1 MSDRPPFLEA
11 EVVKKFLTYTALIP
25 LLKTALINFSAGT
38 GAVVQPVRTIVP
50 VANYGGFLGV
60 MPAYSATDDALAT
73 KVVTFYENKRA
84 ADENEI
90 SAFPSHH
97 STVLLFEPRNGSLKA
112 IIDGNVIT
120 DRRTAAVSAIA
131 TKLLKPASADVL
143 CILGSGAQ
151 AHSHFEVFM
160 ELFSF
165 KEVKMWSRRRESA
178 ELFASTMKANV
189 QVCATAREAVADADV
204 IITVTM
210 ATEPILLGEWV
221 KPGAHVNAV
230 GACRPDWRE
239 LDDSLMQHCVLYVDS
254 REAALKES
262 GDIILSGA
270 EIFAE
275 LGQVLKETKPALAEK
290 TTVFKSV
297 GLAIEDTV
305 SAKLVF
311 DLWSATKTP
320 E

>member
-11 EVVKKFLTYTALIP
+11 EVVKKFLTCTALIP
-25 LLKTALINFSAGT
+25 LLKTALINFSGGT
-38 GAVVQPVRTIVP
+38 GGIIQPVRTIVP
-50 VANYGGFLGV
+50 VATYGGFLGV

-73 KVVTFYENKRA
+73 KVVTFYENKRP
-84 ADENEI
+84 ADENETP
-90 SAFPSHH
+90 AFPSHH
-97 STVLLFEPRNGSLKA
+97 STVLLFEPRNGILKA
-112 IIDGNVIT
+112 VLDGNVIT
-120 DRRTAAVSAIA
+120 DRRTAAVSALA
-131 TKLLKPASADVL
+131 TELLKPAAAEVL
-143 CILGSGAQ
+143 CILGSGSQ

-160 ELFSF
+160 ERFSF
-165 KEVKMWSRRRESA
+165 KELKLWSRRREKA
-178 ELFASTMKANV
+178 EQFASTVNAKV
-189 QVCATAREAVADADV
+189 QVCATAREAVTDADV

-210 ATEPILLGEWV
+210 ATEPILFGEWV

-239 LDDSLMQHCVLYVDS
+239 VDDNLMQNCVLYVDS

-262 GDIILSGA
+262 GDIVLSGA

-275 LGQVLKETKPALAEK
+275 LGQVLKEKKLALAEK

-297 GLAIEDTV
+297 GLAIEDAV

-311 DLWSATKTP
+311 DSWSAATTN

>member
-1 MSDRPPFLEA
+1 MSERPLFLEA
-11 EVVKKFLTYTALIP
+11 DVVKKFLSYAALIP
-25 LLKTALINFSAGT
+25 LLERALIRFSE
-38 GAVVQPVRTIVP
+38 GAEGGVVQPVRTIVP
-50 VANYGGFLGV
+50 VTNHRGFLGV

-73 KVVTFYENKRA
+73 KVVTFYEKKTP
-84 ADENEI
+84 
-90 SAFPSHH
+90 AFPSHY
-97 STVLLFEPRNGSLKA
+97 STVLLFDPRNGILTA
-112 IIDGNVIT
+112 VIDGNVIT

-131 TKLLKPASADVL
+131 TKLLKPALVDVL

-151 AHSHFEVFM
+151 AHSHYEVFM
-160 ELFSF
+160 EEFSF
-165 KEVKMWSRRRESA
+165 KEVKIWSRTRRNA
-178 ELFASTMKANV
+178 ELFASAVKGDV
-189 QVCATAREAVADADV
+189 QVCSTAREAAAGADV

-239 LDDSLMQHCVLYVDS
+239 LDNNLMQTCALYVDS

-262 GDIILSGA
+262 GDVILSEA
-270 EIFAE
+270 DIFAE
-275 LGQVLKETKPALAEK
+275 LGEVLKKTKPALSEK

-297 GLAIEDTV
+297 GMAIEDTV

-311 DLWSATKTP
+311 DSWSAARTN